1 MTVSTNAF
9 ALAVRHPL
17 AHMLICV
24 DIRLLAGVKMAST
37 NLY

>member
-9 ALAVRHPL
+9 ALAVGHPP
-17 AHMLICV
+17 AHMLICA
-24 DIRLLAGVKMAST
+24 DTRLLAGVKMAST